1 MIVEVL
7 PKRSKVLKSAKSEP
21 MQPRFANYVPFL
33 VGYEEGEWLIRVSK
47 SIIYDHES

>member
-33 VGYEEGEWLIRVSK
+33 VGYEEGVK
-47 SIIYDHES
+47 GF